1 MPSLPKSSIPPAGA
15 LEMGLPLAATRGGMA
30 SERNPMDISGQ
41 PVLRAC
47 TSMRYALL
55 VLGMWL
61 LAVALIA
68 VTVSTATVL
77 WMPDSV
83 LGA

>member
-1 MPSLPKSSIPPAGA
+1 
-15 LEMGLPLAATRGGMA
+15 
-30 SERNPMDISGQ
+30 MDISRQ
-41 PVLRAC
+41 RVSWAS

-61 LAVALIA
+61 LAVAVIA
-68 VTVSTATVL
+68 VFVSTATVL

-83 LGA
+83 LGAAE

>member
-1 MPSLPKSSIPPAGA
+1 
-15 LEMGLPLAATRGGMA
+15 
-30 SERNPMDISGQ
+30 MDITGQ
-41 PVLRAC
+41 PVSRAS

-61 LAVALIA
+61 LAVALMA

-83 LGA
+83 LGAAE

>member
-1 MPSLPKSSIPPAGA
+1 M
-15 LEMGLPLAATRGGMA
+15 PLAARRGGMA

-41 PVLRAC
+41 LVSRAS

-61 LAVALIA
+61 LGVAVMA
-68 VTVSTATVL
+68 VLVSTATVL

-83 LGA
+83 MGAAE